1 MEAMAQ
7 EMPRR
12 VTNLEASMTIQGGD
26 GQERPL
32 VQSFVNL
39 EARVLQQQQQT
50 PVNMEAIEMLIDAK
64 LRSAII
70 GMQPNERQSQS
81 RPNSAKPILESK
93 AIQEIGKLTDA
104 KSYRQWNKKMKNAL
118 EQTREQ
124 SRGMLEVVEKMS
136 EEEIIEHN
144 GNHDSTNYGETIIEL
159 MMEKSATPDEEK
171 EWWKGI
177 AKMLNRDMWAILCSK
192 AESEAEEKM
201 DGCNQGSGLWAYLRI
216 RLWLTRTTEV

>member
-7 EMPRR
+7 EIQRR

-81 RPNSAKPILESK
+81 RPNSA
-93 AIQEIGKLTDA
+93 
-104 KSYRQWNKKMKNAL
+104 
-118 EQTREQ
+118 
-124 SRGMLEVVEKMS
+124 
-136 EEEIIEHN
+136 
-144 GNHDSTNYGETIIEL
+144 
-159 MMEKSATPDEEK
+159 
-171 EWWKGI
+171 
-177 AKMLNRDMWAILCSK
+177 
-192 AESEAEEKM
+192 
-201 DGCNQGSGLWAYLRI
+201 
-216 RLWLTRTTEV
+216 